1 MCVGV
6 RALKRAPQIPILITY
21 TATPDA
27 RAAGT
32 RTHTGTNKTEH
43 HNRNLY
49 QYLQHTNPD
58 SQRTRQILNAR
69 YKSDLTHNGTD
80 SVNIFCASTLMG
92 YISKTILILNRMS
105 F

>member
-1 MCVGV
+1 MCVCVGV

-32 RTHTGTNKTEH
+32 RTHNTGTNKIEH

-49 QYLQHTNPD
+49 QYLQHTKAD
-58 SQRTRQILNAR
+58 SKHNRQTLR
-69 YKSDLTHNGTD
+69 VHYKSNMTHNGTD
-80 SVNIFCASTLMG
+80 SVNVFLELLHLLTA
-92 YISKTILILNRMS
+92 
-105 F
+105 